1 MRHGKSGNRLSRNQ
15 SLRKATMRD
24 MAKAV
29 FLQERIC
36 TTRAKAKEARKFI
49 DKLITLGKKDT
60 LTARRRA
67 FAILCDHAEV
77 SQLFS
82 KVAPRFKSRKGGY
95 TRIIPYIQRAGDNAE
110 LAFLELTEKTR
121 EIITNQKRVKAV
133 KEAKEAGDVKKVSE
147 AETKPAAPAAGP
159 AVTPGVTATPTTHSK
174 ADVKSTPKTASKG
187 FFKKMFQRKIGAE

>member
-82 KVAPRFKSRKGGY
+82 KVAPRFKARKGGY

-121 EIITNQKRVKAV
+121 EIITNQKRVKV
-133 KEAKEAGDVKKVSE
+133 TKEAKEAGDVKKVSE
-147 AETKPAAPAAGP
+147 AETKPAAPAVG
-159 AVTPGVTATPTTHSK
+159 TTPTPTAHSK
-174 ADVKSTPKTASKG
+174 ADVKTTPKAAAKPTGIRK
-187 FFKKMFQRKIGAE
+187 FFQRKIGAE